1 MFYSEGGQILKH
13 IAQRGGGI
21 FILADS
27 LKPTGQKPEQPGII
41 GPDFEIDQM
50 TDFQN
55 SCPT

>member
-27 LKPTGQKPEQPGII
+27 LKPTGQRPEQPGII
-41 GPDFEIDQM
+41 GPDFEID
-50 TDFQN
+50 
-55 SCPT
+55 